1 MRAIV
6 LREFGPAENLR
17 LEEIPTPQP
26 AAGEVLLRVGAVS
39 VDLFQMEFRSG
50 RALPQVPLPRILG
63 NGPAGTVERL
73 GAGVESP
80 AAGTRIVV
88 ANNLSCGAC
97 KYCRMGRETL
107 CVGLQDH
114 RTGMIGAHR
123 DGGYA
128 EYVAVPARNCVP
140 LPDSISFEHACLI
153 PNTIGP
159 VVKACAVRADVR
171 PGETVLIL
179 GAGGGMGLHAIQAAR
194 ACGARVIAG
203 IRSAKSEQACREAGA
218 DAVVSTQTDD
228 WPARVR
234 ALTEGGFGADAAIDL
249 VATGATLKHALT
261 ALGPAGRLVVMGYFP
276 RGAVLETPAW
286 TFVEE
291 RTVTGNRSAGRQDV
305 ANTVALIRDG
315 YIKPIVSRVFALEDA
330 VLAHKAF
337 EAGEI
342 TGRAVLVP

>member
-1 MRAIV
+1 MRAVV
-6 LREFGPAENLR
+6 LRAFGPAENL
-17 LEEIPTPQP
+17 LWEEVATPEP
-26 AAGEVLLRVGAVS
+26 GAGDVRLRVGAVS

-50 RALPQVPLPRILG
+50 RALQIPLPRIIG
-63 NGPAGTVERL
+63 NGPAGTVDKL
-73 GAGVESP
+73 GAGVAGP
-80 AAGTRIVV
+80 AVGTRVVV
-88 ANNLSCGAC
+88 ANNLSCGSC

-128 EYVAVPARNCVP
+128 EYVTVPARNCIT

-159 VVKACAVRADVR
+159 VVKACAVRAEVR

-179 GAGGGMGLHAIQAAR
+179 GAGGGMGLHAVQAAR

-203 IRSAKSEQACREAGA
+203 IRSARSEEACRAAGA
-218 DAVVSTQTDD
+218 DLVISTRDEN
-228 WPARVR
+228 WPAKVR
-234 ALTEGGFGADAAIDL
+234 ELTEGFGADAVLDF
-249 VATGATLKHALT
+249 VATGGTLQTALT
-261 ALGPAGRLVVMGYFP
+261 ALAPAGRLVIMGYFP
-276 RGAVLETPAW
+276 RGAMLETPVW

-305 ANTVALIRDG
+305 ANAVALVRDG
-315 YIKPIVSRVFALEDA
+315 YIKPIVNRVFPLKDA

-342 TGRAVLVP
+342 SGRAVLVP